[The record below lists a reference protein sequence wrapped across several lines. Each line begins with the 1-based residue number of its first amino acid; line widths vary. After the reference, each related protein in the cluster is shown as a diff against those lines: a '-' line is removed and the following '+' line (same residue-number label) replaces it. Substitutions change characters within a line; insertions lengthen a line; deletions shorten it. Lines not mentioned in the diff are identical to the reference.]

1 MDACL
6 DTRSA
11 PTSGRKTKALT
22 LSRTSFSKFFS
33 AATLRHTQPS
43 FNHSVFTLYVW
54 LGTAEMITS
63 EISRHSWRDW
73 LLGCTIWRGWY
84 RCEATDSAEI
94 ELDVARGRFVY
105 SCPEKQTLAY
115 LSLADAMNSLT
126 CIDSMSTENTRAPS
140 LARSAARGL
149 PTTSDL
155 KRNL

>member
-1 MDACL
+1 MDAWL
-6 DTRSA
+6 DEISRA
-11 PTSGRKTKALT
+11 FGKTQALT

-43 FNHSVFTLYVW
+43 FNHSVFTLNAW

-63 EISRHSWRDW
+63 EISRHSWRDR

-94 ELDVARGRFVY
+94 ELDVVLGRFVY
-105 SCPEKQTLAY
+105 SCPEKSFNY
-115 LSLADAMNSLT
+115 LSWDAMNSLT
-126 CIDSMSTENTRAPS
+126 WIDSMSTENTRAPS

-155 KRNL
+155 KRN